1 MERLTIKS
9 SFLDGHYILKCMCS
23 IGRDGIVDDES
34 GCAEYLELCNDDCKN
49 CEMQEAFDRLAAYED
64 TGLTPE
70 EIKAL
75 QEDNAR
81 LHKLLDDLEAVLTSK
96 PPEHNSGN
104 DDKVHC
110 KDCDYL
116 NMDSG
121 KPFCCH
127 PRMSTNGLDDWCN
140 FGRKRQVSW

>member
-1 MERLTIKS
+1 MERLTSIDEKGHVS
-9 SFLDGHYILKCMCS
+9 SYLFSENVLEIEDLWEKGNHSEVGYRAR
-23 IGRDGIVDDES
+23 GRVI
-34 GCAEYLELCNDDCKN
+34 
-49 CEMQEAFDRLAAYED
+49 DRLAAYED

-81 LHKLLDDLEAVLTSK
+81 LHKLLDDLEACITSK
-96 PPEHNSGN
+96 TTEPDSNC
-104 DDKVHC
+104 DDKVRC

-127 PRMSTNGLDDWCN
+127 SRMSTNGLYDWCN
-140 FGRKRQVSW
+140 FGRKKQVSR